1 MASEQ
6 ESRIVA
12 ASAVMT
18 RRLSLHWIVP
28 AAVAVAALLLF
39 GPDLLL
45 WWRVWRDPDSFYAH
59 GPVVPVLAG
68 LLVWIDWKRLT
79 NLEARPSL
87 WGLVLVIP
95 ALVLVTLSRWT
106 YVYFLA
112 EIGWLLFV
120 PGAVWL
126 LHGRRMMRA
135 LLGPITLMFFCL
147 PMPAEVIEPI
157 SLPIQE
163 YSTAWATRY
172 LTCAMLPAVRE
183 KTLILL
189 PHYTM
194 DVGIQ
199 CSGYKLLVG
208 LMMFATFLA
217 AAHQG
222 IWWRKAL
229 LVLGCIPLATIVNAS
244 RIAFNGVVGEKI
256 GYQAG
261 LTFHDN
267 AGIFVW
273 SMSFLSLYLGMTLLK
288 CNKLKGTESS

>member
-1 MASEQ
+1 
-6 ESRIVA
+6 VA
-12 ASAVMT
+12 ASAVLT
-18 RRLSLHWIVP
+18 RRASLHWIIP
-28 AAVAVAALLLF
+28 AGVVIAALALF
-39 GPDLLL
+39 APDLLL

-68 LLVWIDWKRLT
+68 LLIWIDWKRIASV
-79 NLEARPSL
+79 EARPSL

-95 ALVLVTLSRWT
+95 ALLLVTFSRWT
-106 YVYFLA
+106 YIYFLA
-112 EIGWLLFV
+112 GFAWLLFV

-126 LHGRRMMRA
+126 LHGWKLMRA
-135 LLGPITLMFFCL
+135 LLGPIALMFYFL

-172 LTCAMLPAVRE
+172 LNCAMLPAVRD
-183 KTLILL
+183 KTLIHL
-189 PHYTM
+189 PHYLM

-199 CSGYKLLVG
+199 CSGFKLLVG

-222 IWWRKAL
+222 VWWQKAL
-229 LVLGCIPLATIVNAS
+229 LVVGCIPLATIVNAT
-244 RIAFNGVVGEKI
+244 RIALNGVVGEKI